1 MPTLPSATIRL
12 EEKAGAAGSLSG
24 LIAIFGCCPN
34 NADKK
39 PRVYA
44 SVEAMIAAHGY
55 CNAAEFAALFVQ
67 GTKKPFVFV
76 PLPINAKGTIT
87 LTLTGVTGTSVIS
100 ATLSGTG
107 TTNYVK
113 TAGVLRVV
121 TGGTIGTAQIV
132 LDLSLDGGRTYR
144 RVKLGTANSYV
155 IPDIGVTLAFA
166 AGTLVAGDIAT
177 WTSTDPLWQA
187 SDLDDAR
194 ELLAAQQRGE
204 RSWIVV
210 EPVTATLAGNILTSV
225 NAYETEN
232 ERYKC
237 VRVSTR
243 DIAVSGETKAQ
254 WIAAVDAEYT
264 AIDAAKRISLGLGF
278 GAMTSPIT
286 GWKYR
291 RPVQWA
297 AAIREYQH
305 DVHIPTLRKTD
316 GPLTNFDIYNDSGDL
331 IEFDESQDG
340 GGLSGRFTCVRTF
353 SNGPNGP
360 FIALDLTRE
369 TEGKRLSRYQ
379 NMQVAN
385 YACTIVHAATEDFIG
400 QTPLLNDDGTIRE
413 DEMLI
418 LENRVNAALKAGILA
433 DKGEG
438 QRAIKAVWTGSRVDD
453 LSVPG
458 ATLNGTLELNLR
470 GTIEQIAT
478 AVKVG

>member
-24 LIAIFGCCPN
+24 LIAVFGACAA

-44 SVEAMIAAHGY
+44 SVEAMITAHGY

-67 GTKKPFVFV
+67 GTRKPFLFV
-76 PLPINAKGTIT
+76 PLPMYSKGTVT

-113 TAGVLRVV
+113 TTGILEVI

-144 RVKLGTANSYV
+144 RVKLGTANSYIV
-155 IPDIGVTLAFA
+155 PDIGVTLAFA
-166 AGTLVAGDIAT
+166 PGTLVAGDIAT
-177 WTSTDPLWQA
+177 WTSTDPMWQA

-232 ERYKC
+232 ERFKL
-237 VRVSTR
+237 VRAQTR
-243 DIAVSGETKAQ
+243 DVALTGETKAQ
-254 WIAAVDAEYT
+254 WISAVDSEYSS
-264 AIDAAKRISLGLGF
+264 IDAARRISLGLGF

-305 DVHIPTLRKTD
+305 DVHIPTFRKTD

-331 IEFDESQDG
+331 IEFDEAIDG
-340 GGLSGRFTCVRTF
+340 GGLSARFTCVRTF

-360 FIALDLTRE
+360 FVALDLTRDA
-369 TEGKRLSRYQ
+369 EGKRLSRYQ

-385 YACTIVHAATEDFIG
+385 YACTVVHAATEDCIG
-400 QTPLLNDDGTIRE
+400 QVLILNDDGTATEASLI
-413 DEMLI
+413 I
-418 LENRVNAALKAGILA
+418 LENRVNAAVEFALLA

-438 QRAIKAVWTGSRVDD
+438 PRASKAVWTASRTDN

-458 ATLNGTLELNLR
+458 ATLNGTLELVLN
-470 GTIEQIAT
+470 GTVEQIAT